1 MVPPA
6 AVSPTTAHPLSPA
19 PKVLPSLSLFARF
32 WPWLAAAASGLLL
45 ALCLPGWNQAW
56 LCWVALAP
64 WICATWFSKKP
75 ARRKWARDAA
85 LGYVAGFV
93 FVMCAFGWL
102 SISLA
107 ELERDPMLLMLTPLV
122 ALYMAVYFAFWGWF
136 LGLLVNEEA
145 QFLRSRHNLATA
157 FFAASAWAAH
167 EWVRG
172 WMFSGWGWNGLGVA
186 LHTAF
191 WLPMIQIA
199 EFTGVAGLSFL
210 VAFANVILVVT
221 MRRFIAE
228 ARRGRVRPHWDFSLT
243 MTLIALVFSFGARVL
258 LQKPGPGIP
267 LRIAT
272 VQANIPQD
280 EKFDEAFEE
289 KIFESYDALTNLAL
303 AAGGTQLLI
312 WPEAATP
319 RGIFAD
325 AANHQFIADIAARG
339 DFNFLLGSIDGDLA
353 QHDYNIAA
361 LFTGRGAR
369 WQTYRKIHLVPFG
382 EYIPFRKTFP
392 PFARLAG
399 GMVPGDFTPGG
410 DFTVFETENPRL
422 KIAPLICF
430 EDTLGELTRHF
441 VENGAQLL
449 VNLTN
454 DGWFGRTAQP
464 EQHLVNAVF
473 RAVETRR
480 PLVRSTN
487 TGVTCSVDPCG
498 RVDMWLLPFRQGF
511 QAREISVPVAGPLTF
526 YTRHGE
532 AFAMACAAATLAFL
546 LARRLCGA
554 WRR

>member
-1 MVPPA
+1 MLRLWPWPA
-6 AVSPTTAHPLSPA
+6 AALSG
-19 PKVLPSLSLFARF
+19 F
-32 WPWLAAAASGLLL
+32 LL
-45 ALCLPGWNQAW
+45 ALTLPGWDQTW
-56 LCWVALAP
+56 LCWIALAP
-64 WICATWFSKKP
+64 WLCATWFSPAP

-102 SISLA
+102 SISLS
-107 ELERDPMLLMLTPLV
+107 ELEHDATLLLLTPLV
-122 ALYMAVYFAFWGWF
+122 AIYMAVYFAFWGWF
-136 LGLLVNEEA
+136 AGSLVKTET
-145 QFLRSRHNLATA
+145 QFLTSRRNLGIA
-157 FFAASAWAAH
+157 FLAAAAWAAH

-186 LHTAF
+186 LHRNLA
-191 WLPMIQIA
+191 LIQIA

-210 VAFANVILVVT
+210 VAFANVIAVVT
-221 MRRFIAE
+221 VRRFIAE
-228 ARRGRVRPHWDFSLT
+228 VRRARVRPHWDFSLT
-243 MTLIALVFSFGARVL
+243 MTLVALVFSFGARAL
-258 LQKPGPGIP
+258 LQKPEPGVP

-280 EKFDEAFEE
+280 QKFDEAFEQQ
-289 KIFESYDALTNLAL
+289 IFERYQTLTNFAISV
-303 AAGGTQLLI
+303 GKPQLLI

-325 AANHQFIADIAARG
+325 EVNHQFILDTAKRG

-361 LFTGRGAR
+361 LFTGRGER
-369 WQTYRKIHLVPFG
+369 FQTYRKIHLVPFG

-392 PFARLAG
+392 PFAKLAG
-399 GMVPGDFTPGG
+399 GMVPGDFTPGT

-430 EDTLGELTRHF
+430 EDTLGDLARQF
-441 VENGAQLL
+441 VLRGAQLL
-449 VNLTN
+449 VNVTN

-464 EQHLVNAVF
+464 EQHLVNAIF
-473 RAVETRR
+473 RTVETRR

-487 TGVTCSVDPCG
+487 TGVTCSVDSCG
-498 RVDMWLLPFRQGF
+498 RVDVWLKPFHQGF
-511 QAREISVPVAGPLTF
+511 QTREISVPASGVLTF

-532 AFAMACAAATLAFL
+532 LFAMLCAAVTCGFL
-546 LARRLCGA
+546 VLRKMRR
-554 WRR
+554 RSVR